1 MQVILDR
8 FSFYLYYYFRTTLTI
23 IALNVFGKRFLLSL
37 EQLHDYEELD
47 LKRRKRFVVC
57 FIFFHTIWKRY
68 FFWRFYIEMMIN
80 FSSVRTN
87 IGLLRSKPGEVVGE
101 PQIVR
106 TLWHRSWTYLP
117 VASIIMREI
126 SHYAKQSGMISR
138 CRLRLTNSWILY

>member
-1 MQVILDR
+1 MQIILDR
-8 FSFYLYYYFRTTLTI
+8 FSFYMYYYFRTTLTI

-37 EQLHDYEELD
+37 ELHDYEELD

-57 FIFFHTIWKRY
+57 VIFFHTIWKRY

-80 FSSVRTN
+80 FSFVRTN

-138 CRLRLTNSWILY
+138 CRLRLTNSWIPY